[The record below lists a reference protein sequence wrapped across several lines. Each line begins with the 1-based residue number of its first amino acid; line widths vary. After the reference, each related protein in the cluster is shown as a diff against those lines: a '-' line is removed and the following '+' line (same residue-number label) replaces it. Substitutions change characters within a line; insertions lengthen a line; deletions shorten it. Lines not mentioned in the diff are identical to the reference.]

1 MEIAKRGKWAMDN
14 TLPESTLNDL
24 WVGVIDK
31 NSKQPTKNSMPYPL
45 TTNTTNTLY
54 RVFGVFYLRDKLK
67 EKVTSSSLLIF
78 YL

>member
-1 MEIAKRGKWAMDN
+1 MDN

-31 NSKQPTKNSMPYPL
+31 NSKHPTKNSMPYPL
-45 TTNTTNTLY
+45 TINTTNTLY

>member
-1 MEIAKRGKWAMDN
+1 MDN

-54 RVFGVFYLRDKLK
+54 RVLGVFYLRDKLK

>member
-1 MEIAKRGKWAMDN
+1 MDN

-54 RVFGVFYLRDKLK
+54 RVFWVFLRDKLK

-78 YL
+78 LLIKL